1 MIICGKCGHEN
12 AEGRQFCEE
21 CDAFLEWHSAPPPTT
36 RATPQRPPVDRP
48 SRPQGARPPPPPPPR
63 PATDAAAPPAS
74 PVAPPGTKPAGP
86 PPAPLAPPG
95 TKPAGPPATP
105 AAPPGARPAGPPPV
119 PQAPP
124 GAKPAAPAKAPVPPG
139 TRPAAPRRMPPP
151 TRARPQ
157 PASSAPAAAPAAV
170 AAPTERATP
179 PELAQALAKAREAG
193 RADLVQRLEA
203 LERSLA
209 EHELTVVVA
218 GEYKQGKS
226 TLVNGI
232 VQTEVCPVDDD
243 VVTSVPTIVHYG
255 PQAEAR
261 VHITPDDGDA
271 SPARAGGNGGSLGL
285 TAEGTPISFDDLRR
299 YVRGEMPED
308 AMPGGGV
315 RAVEV
320 RLDRQMLRRTGLS
333 FVDSPGI
340 GGLESAEGSV
350 VLGVLNLAEALIFV
364 TDASQ
369 ELTRAEITFLQA
381 AQARCP
387 KIICVVTKTD
397 LHAEWRRIVELDRGH
412 LADSGLDVPLVP
424 VSSFLRMRAAA
435 RVDEALNDESGYPA
449 LVQWLRTQVV
459 AEGGKARARQVAG
472 EVAFVAG
479 ELAKGWQA
487 ESEVIAQPEQAEQ
500 VVQRLAREAS
510 VTSALQGGGAP
521 WQQVLSDGIQDLVAD
536 VDHDLRVRLQVVVR
550 SGEEIISRSD
560 PAESWPEF
568 ESWLRR
574 QVVTAAI
581 GTYDYLADR
590 AAELTERVGQQ
601 FQRDADSPIAFS
613 ISAPVAALE
622 SIRLGGEFADKGVRA
637 STILSAAR
645 GSYGGMLMLGMAG
658 SLLSVT
664 VAAPVMLV
672 LSLGLGR
679 RAVREERTR
688 RHQQH
693 QAEARAA
700 LHRYAQ
706 EVSLVVGKE
715 CKDALRRTQRLLRDE
730 FSARALSLHQS
741 TTAALAQ
748 AERARDLNDAQAAE
762 RRRQASQEIGELGRL
777 GSAAGA
783 GGA

>member
-1 MIICGKCGHEN
+1 VS
-12 AEGRQFCEE
+12 RRT
-21 CDAFLEWHSAPPPTT
+21 PPPTH
-36 RATPQRPPVDRP
+36 
-48 SRPQGARPPPPPPPR
+48 
-63 PATDAAAPPAS
+63 
-74 PVAPPGTKPAGP
+74 
-86 PPAPLAPPG
+86 
-95 TKPAGPPATP
+95 
-105 AAPPGARPAGPPPV
+105 
-119 PQAPP
+119 
-124 GAKPAAPAKAPVPPG
+124 
-139 TRPAAPRRMPPP
+139 
-151 TRARPQ
+151 ARPQ
-157 PASSAPAAAPAAV
+157 PTAAPAAEP
-170 AAPTERATP
+170 PTPALQERAAP
-179 PELAQALAKAREAG
+179 PELPQALAKAREQG

-203 LERSLA
+203 VERDLA

-226 TLVNGI
+226 TLVNGV

-261 VHITPDDGDA
+261 VHIMPEGDDA

-285 TAEGTPISFDDLRR
+285 VAEGMPISFDDLRR
-299 YVRGEMPED
+299 YVRGDMPED
-308 AMPGGGV
+308 AMPGGRV

-320 RLDRQMLRRTGLS
+320 RLDRQMLQRTGLS
-333 FVDSPGI
+333 FVDSPGV
-340 GGLESAEGSV
+340 GGLESAEGSI

-387 KIICVVTKTD
+387 KVICVVTKTD

-412 LADSGLDVPLVP
+412 LAEAGLAVPLVP

-449 LVQWLRTQVV
+449 LIQWLRTQVV
-459 AEGGKARARQVAG
+459 AEGGKARARQVAD

-479 ELAKGWQA
+479 ELAKGLQA
-487 ESEVIAQPEQAEQ
+487 ESEVIAQPEQAEK

-510 VTSALQGGGAP
+510 VTGALQGGGAP

-550 SGEEIISRSD
+550 SGEEIIARSD
-560 PAESWPEF
+560 PAESWSEF
-568 ESWLRR
+568 ETWLRR

-601 FQRDADSPIAFS
+601 FQRDADTPIAFS
-613 ISAPVAALE
+613 IAAPVAALE
-622 SIRLGGEFADKGVRA
+622 SIRLGGEFVDKGVRA

-645 GSYGGMLMLGMAG
+645 GSYGGMLMFGMAG
-658 SLLSVT
+658 SLLSIT

-693 QAEARAA
+693 QSEARAA

-748 AERARDLNDAQAAE
+748 AERARDLNAAEAAE
-762 RRRQASQEIGELGRL
+762 RQRAVSQEIGELGRL
-777 GSAAGA
+777 GTATAPGA
-783 GGA
+783 SGA

>member
-1 MIICGKCGHEN
+1 
-12 AEGRQFCEE
+12 
-21 CDAFLEWHSAPPPTT
+21 
-36 RATPQRPPVDRP
+36 
-48 SRPQGARPPPPPPPR
+48 
-63 PATDAAAPPAS
+63 
-74 PVAPPGTKPAGP
+74 
-86 PPAPLAPPG
+86 
-95 TKPAGPPATP
+95 
-105 AAPPGARPAGPPPV
+105 
-119 PQAPP
+119 
-124 GAKPAAPAKAPVPPG
+124 VPPG
-139 TRPAAPRRMPPP
+139 TRPAAPRRTPPP
-151 TRARPQ
+151 IHARTQ
-157 PASSAPAAAPAAV
+157 PGAAGAAEASASEGPAAAIAATAPAAAERETPA
-170 AAPTERATP
+170 
-179 PELAQALAKAREAG
+179 ELAQALAKAREAG
-193 RADLVQRLEA
+193 RADLVQRLEGV
-203 LERSLA
+203 ERSLA

-226 TLVNGI
+226 TLVNAV

-255 PQAEAR
+255 PRAEAR
-261 VHITPDDGDA
+261 VHITPDDDNA
-271 SPARAGGNGGSLGL
+271 SPQRAGGNGGSLGL

-299 YVRGEMPED
+299 YVRGEMPDD
-308 AMPGGGV
+308 AMPDGRV

-333 FVDSPGI
+333 FVDSPGV

-381 AQARCP
+381 AKARCANLC
-387 KIICVVTKTD
+387 CVVTKTD
-397 LHAEWRRIVELDRGH
+397 LHAEWRRIVDLDRGH
-412 LADSGLDVPLVP
+412 LAEAGLDVPLIP

-435 RVDEALNDESGYPA
+435 QVDEALNDESGYPA
-449 LVQWLRTQVV
+449 LIQWLRTQVV
-459 AEGGKARARQVAG
+459 AEGGKARARQVAD

-487 ESEVIAQPEQAEQ
+487 EHEIIAKPEQAEQ

-510 VTSALQGGGAP
+510 VTNALQSGGAP

-536 VDHDLRVRLQVVVR
+536 VDHDLRIRLQVVVR
-550 SGEEIISRSD
+550 SGEEIIARSD
-560 PAESWPEF
+560 PAESWAEF
-568 ESWLRR
+568 ETWLRR

-601 FQRDADSPIAFS
+601 FQRDADTPIAFS

-622 SIRLGGEFADKGVRA
+622 SIRLGGEFQDRGVRA

-658 SLLSVT
+658 SLLSIS

-688 RHQQH
+688 RNQQH
-693 QAEARAA
+693 QAEARGA

-706 EVSLVVGKE
+706 EISLVVGKE

-748 AERARDLNDAQAAE
+748 AERARDLGARGAAE
-762 RRRQASQEIGELGRL
+762 RQAQASQEIGELNRL
-777 GSAAGA
+777 GSGAGA

>member
-1 MIICGKCGHEN
+1 
-12 AEGRQFCEE
+12 
-21 CDAFLEWHSAPPPTT
+21 
-36 RATPQRPPVDRP
+36 
-48 SRPQGARPPPPPPPR
+48 
-63 PATDAAAPPAS
+63 
-74 PVAPPGTKPAGP
+74 
-86 PPAPLAPPG
+86 
-95 TKPAGPPATP
+95 
-105 AAPPGARPAGPPPV
+105 
-119 PQAPP
+119 
-124 GAKPAAPAKAPVPPG
+124 
-139 TRPAAPRRMPPP
+139 
-151 TRARPQ
+151 
-157 PASSAPAAAPAAV
+157 V
-170 AAPTERATP
+170 AAPQDRAAP
-179 PELAQALAKAREAG
+179 PELAEALAKAREQG
-193 RADLVQRLEA
+193 RADLVQRLESVA
-203 LERSLA
+203 RDLA

-261 VHITPDDGDA
+261 VHITPEDDDA
-271 SPARAGGNGGSLGL
+271 SPERAGGNGGSLGL

-299 YVRGEMPED
+299 YVRGEMPEG
-308 AMPGGGV
+308 ALPGGRV

-320 RLDRQMLRRTGLS
+320 RLDRQMLQRTGLS
-333 FVDSPGI
+333 FVDSPGV
-340 GGLESAEGSV
+340 GGLESAEGGV

-381 AQARCP
+381 ARARCQR
-387 KIICVVTKTD
+387 IVCVVSKTD

-412 LADSGLDVPLVP
+412 LADAGLDVPVVP

-449 LVQWLRTQVV
+449 LIQWLRTEVV
-459 AEGGKARARQVAG
+459 AEGGKARARQVAD

-479 ELAKGWQA
+479 ELAKGLQA
-487 ESEVIAQPEQAEQ
+487 ESEVIAQPEQAEK
-500 VVQRLAREAS
+500 VVQRLTREAS

-536 VDHDLRVRLQVVVR
+536 VDHDLRIRLQVVVR
-550 SGEEIISRSD
+550 SGEEIITRSD
-560 PAESWPEF
+560 PADSWPEF
-568 ESWLRR
+568 ETWLRR
-574 QVVTAAI
+574 QVVTAAT

-601 FQRDADSPIAFS
+601 FRRDSDTPIAFS
-613 ISAPVAALE
+613 ITAPVAALE
-622 SIRLGGEFADKGVRA
+622 SIRLGGEFADKGVKA
-637 STILSAAR
+637 SAILSAAR
-645 GSYGGMLMLGMAG
+645 GSYGGMLMMGMAG
-658 SLLSVT
+658 SLLGIPLT
-664 VAAPVMLV
+664 APVTLL

-688 RHQQH
+688 RNQQH

-748 AERARDLNDAQAAE
+748 AERARELSDADAAE
-762 RRRQASQEIGELGRL
+762 RQRQVSQEIGELGRL
-777 GSAAGA
+777 STAAAPGATGS
-783 GGA
+783 

>member
-1 MIICGKCGHEN
+1 M
-12 AEGRQFCEE
+12 
-21 CDAFLEWHSAPPPTT
+21 
-36 RATPQRPPVDRP
+36 
-48 SRPQGARPPPPPPPR
+48 
-63 PATDAAAPPAS
+63 
-74 PVAPPGTKPAGP
+74 PPGTG
-86 PPAPLAPPG
+86 
-95 TKPAGPPATP
+95 P
-105 AAPPGARPAGPPPV
+105 AAPLR
-119 PQAPP
+119 
-124 GAKPAAPAKAPVPPG
+124 
-139 TRPAAPRRMPPP
+139 TPPP

-157 PASSAPAAAPAAV
+157 PAAAPGAPGVEAPASGGAVPA
-170 AAPTERATP
+170 ERGTP
-179 PELAQALAKAREAG
+179 PELAEALAKAREQG
-193 RADLVQRLEA
+193 RADLVQRLETVA
-203 LERSLA
+203 RAQA
-209 EHELTVVVA
+209 EHEITVVGA
-218 GEYKQGKS
+218 GESKQGKS

-261 VHITPDDGDA
+261 VHITPEDDHA
-271 SPARAGGNGGSLGL
+271 SPERAGGNGGSLGL
-285 TAEGTPISFDDLRR
+285 TAEGMPISFDDLRR
-299 YVRGEMPED
+299 YVRGEMPDD
-308 AMPGGGV
+308 AMPGGRV

-320 RLDRQMLRRTGLS
+320 RLDRQMLQRTGLS
-333 FVDSPGI
+333 FVDSPGV
-340 GGLESAEGSV
+340 GGLESAEGSI

-369 ELTRAEITFLQA
+369 ELTRAEISFLQT

-387 KIICVVTKTD
+387 KVVCVVTKTD
-397 LHAEWRRIVELDRGH
+397 LHAEWRRIVDLDRGH
-412 LADSGLDVPLVP
+412 LADAGLDVPVVP

-449 LVQWLRTQVV
+449 LIQWLRSQVV
-459 AEGGKARARQVAG
+459 AESGQARARQVAD

-479 ELAKGWQA
+479 ELSKGLQA
-487 ESEVIAQPEQAEQ
+487 ESEVIAQPEQAEK

-510 VTSALQGGGAP
+510 VTSALQGGSAP

-550 SGEEIISRSD
+550 SGEEIIARSD
-560 PAESWPEF
+560 PAESWAEF
-568 ESWLRR
+568 ETWLRR

-590 AAELTERVGQQ
+590 ASELTERVGHQ
-601 FQRDADSPIAFS
+601 FQRDADAPIAFS
-613 ISAPVAALE
+613 IAAPVAALE
-622 SIRLGGEFADKGVRA
+622 SIRLGGEFVDKGVRA

-645 GSYGGMLMLGMAG
+645 GSYGGMLMFGMAG

-730 FSARALSLHQS
+730 FSARALSLHEA
-741 TTAALAQ
+741 TTAALAP
-748 AERARDLNDAQAAE
+748 AERARDLHAAEAAE
-762 RRRQASQEIGELGRL
+762 RQRQVSQEIGELGRL
-777 GSAAGA
+777 GAPAGA